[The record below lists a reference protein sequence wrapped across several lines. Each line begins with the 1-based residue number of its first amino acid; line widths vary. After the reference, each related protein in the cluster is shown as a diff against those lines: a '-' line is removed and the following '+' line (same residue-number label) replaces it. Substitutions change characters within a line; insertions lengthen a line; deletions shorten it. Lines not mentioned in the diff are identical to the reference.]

1 MITCWM
7 PWVLGKPSMFWRI
20 FNPSWLDLEE
30 EWAIFN
36 VKWQV
41 RKKEVAAS
49 LRRIKMVWN
58 ECNKD

>member
-1 MITCWM
+1 M
-7 PWVLGKPSMFWRI
+7 LGKPSMFWRI